1 VRNIIRSISE
11 APFASLRFRA
21 PNCLPTVGPPIA
33 YTLGMS
39 KTIGQQIL
47 ESIETTGVPIETVA
61 DYAGITLYELQE
73 IIGGIATSYSLDVL
87 CRIASSMGKVLGF
100 SSTFRPDGSIQSHLE
115 MRDVTPE

>member
-1 VRNIIRSISE
+1 
-11 APFASLRFRA
+11 
-21 PNCLPTVGPPIA
+21 
-33 YTLGMS
+33 MS

-73 IIGGIATSYSLDVL
+73 IIGGIATSYSLDTL
-87 CRIASSMGKVLGF
+87 CKVASSMGKILGF
-100 SSTFRPDGSIQSHLE
+100 SSTFRDDGSIQSHLE

>member
-1 VRNIIRSISE
+1 
-11 APFASLRFRA
+11 
-21 PNCLPTVGPPIA
+21 
-33 YTLGMS
+33 MS